1 MDLKKVKIIIAREFN
16 TRVKK
21 RSFILMT
28 ILTPLLFAALM
39 VTPSLIMLM
48 DTGSK
53 GQKVVV
59 LDKSGI
65 VMPYLESTDK
75 IIYLE
80 SETDDQE
87 GIKNSLDEMGYYA
100 LLTVSDL
107 DENNNVSLATY
118 STKQLNV
125 DIKSSITSSAKRAV
139 EAYKLQTYDIDNL
152 DEILKDIKSDVKI
165 KTFTLS
171 ETGDEQESISEIP
184 MFISMVMALMIYMF
198 VFMFGNMV
206 MRGVIEE
213 KATRIV
219 EVIISSVKPVELM
232 MGKIVGVACV
242 ALTQF
247 AIWIVLTVAIVFG
260 VMSFVGGDVTQ
271 STIATEQ
278 IAGIAGV
285 ESQDLAVLADQA
297 QVSQGG
303 MDGIFSAFSQIKIGY
318 LLINFL
324 IYFILGY
331 LLYAAIFAAIGSAV
345 DNEADTQQLVL
356 PITIPLIL
364 GLFIMMTTSR
374 DPDTA
379 ISFWASIIPFTSP
392 MVMVARLPYG
402 VPFWELLLSIG
413 LLAVTF
419 IAFAYISAKIYRTG
433 ILMYGKKAEWKDLWK
448 WLKFKN

>member
-1 MDLKKVKIIIAREFN
+1 MNFSKIKIIIAREFN

-21 RSFILMT
+21 KSFILMT
-28 ILTPLLFAALM
+28 ILTPLLFAGLM
-39 VTPSLIMLM
+39 ITPSLIMLM
-48 DTGSK
+48 DTGTK

-59 LDKSGI
+59 LDESGI
-65 VMPYLESTDK
+65 IMPSLESTDK
-75 IIYLE
+75 IIFLE
-80 SETDDQE
+80 SPSKDVESL
-87 GIKNSLDEMGYYA
+87 KNSLDSLGYYA
-100 LLTVSDL
+100 LLTVSQL
-107 DENNNVSLATY
+107 DEHNNVSLATY

-125 DIKSSITSSAKRAV
+125 DVKSAITSSAKRAI
-139 EAYKLQTYDIDNL
+139 EAYKLQTYEIENL
-152 DEILKDIKSDVKI
+152 DEILKDIRSDVKI

-171 ETGDEQESISEIP
+171 ETGDEKESNSELP
-184 MFISMVMALMIYMF
+184 MVISMVMALMIYMF

-232 MGKIVGVACV
+232 MGKIIGVACV

-247 AIWIVLTVAIVFG
+247 AIWIVLTIAIVFG
-260 VMSFVGGDVTQ
+260 VTSFVGGDVA
-271 STIATEQ
+271 SSAIDTEQ
-278 IAGIAGV
+278 IISIAGA
-285 ESQDLAVLADQA
+285 ESQELAAMAESA
-297 QVSQGG
+297 QNSEGM
-303 MDGIFSAFSQIKIGY
+303 MDGVFSMLSQINIGY
-318 LLINFL
+318 LLVNFL
-324 IYFILGY
+324 IYFIFGY

-374 DPDTA
+374 DPDTS

-402 VPFWELLLSIG
+402 VPIWELLLSIF
-413 LLAVTF
+413 LLVATF
-419 IAFAYISAKIYRTG
+419 FVFAWISAKIYRTG